1 MNNLYLLLKTLFFVA
16 ISAGA
21 IISTHASLLLPKTS
35 PTLTVIGLPKGTPF
49 TYRIAPNYTT
59 VTAISTGY
67 TTQIPIYISP
77 QTNTTYHGAVPWQY
91 QGAGTT
97 VTYNGTTYTM
107 YNCPQL
113 LSTTNASKNICSF
126 YYYLSQNTLFD
137 SNQTALLEA
146 SNASLASAK
155 LAIAAITHSNE
166 SLPYG
171 QFKLSGKYAKAG
183 TIYKNASYQA
193 GDVHFIKL
201 AVIPNRS
208 YASIQLSSKLFNETL
223 TEPGTY
229 YLPVA
234 VYHGCWGISSDCSPL
249 NVTVTIKAKLIS
261 PNRVPFNALIQA
273 GANTIL
279 SFSDNSS
286 SAIDISKNFSLSPNE
301 AYNFTFE
308 GLGNSNYSYDDPVV
322 TPANILYYIPVNII
336 NTQSTAVAANTPIAI
351 GTSSS
356 GSIIGFNA
364 LPYSSYFTQNN
375 FEFFY
380 ANGTIVPSW
389 LEAWNT
395 SNEISSSL
403 SSNMLEWINLGAN
416 TPNELPASMTS
427 NYIIYMGFAG
437 NVVSSSNTLFNN
449 INTGEAPQLT
459 CANPAVTAKCSN
471 YAEYDNGNSIFSF
484 YSNFAGTTLPSDW
497 NEIGTVGYTVDN
509 GIQITSYPAG
519 SSSINATVATFKQ
532 GTVLDALT
540 MISGSYDTNVG
551 FGGVGTGGISSANTL
566 YLASAGSSSG
576 SDYPLFYSGMSGG
589 DFVSTNYNYVPA
601 SNTPQV
607 LTMVY
612 NASVAYDG
620 TYDTWTLQNYT
631 NRYAQASQSGAP
643 YVFPSGFP
651 YFPLI
656 AGTVYGAANPTNQ
669 NTTWVRVRINPPEG
683 VMPSTSL
690 GTIQSVQP
698 SSLSVSISPLSATY
712 DTGQSISITATA
724 SGGTSPYT
732 YQWYNDTTGTGVSIS
747 GATSATFTETAGA
760 TAQTVKYYVKATDS
774 ASSTATSSTGSYVI
788 NTALSAGSVTPSS
801 PTIDSGQSVTLTANP
816 SGGTTPYS
824 YQWYSGTSSTCSSDT
839 AISGATSSTYSAS
852 PTSNTYYCYKVT
864 DSATTA
870 TSATSATDLVTISS
884 SSIFSILPTSNT
896 IYENTNKNAL
906 GIYITTHGANLS
918 GWLGESNNLTQ
929 VINLKGGTVATSSN
943 SYPLSSYNMSAYLL
957 VEPNEY
963 YKFIFTNATFYGQYI
978 SGTSSNST
986 NKTSATYLINEPEIS
1001 APQYSSTAQII
1012 FLVGILISILLLL
1025 LVFRI
1030 LKLNVGIIGGL
1041 AGFAVGMLGAIALIY
1056 SLQYT
1061 SLIQANAYKINAF
1074 NTTLTVNAQHIVSL
1088 PLASQIVFG
1097 TMGYAFILMDFIIG
1111 FLYIFLAM
1119 LVFRKERIRRKYK
1132 SE

>member
-1 MNNLYLLLKTLFFVA
+1 MVMFLLM
-16 ISAGA
+16 
-21 IISTHASLLLPKTS
+21 LLP
-35 PTLTVIGLPKGTPF
+35 
-49 TYRIAPNYTT
+49 
-59 VTAISTGY
+59 
-67 TTQIPIYISP
+67 
-77 QTNTTYHGAVPWQY
+77 
-91 QGAGTT
+91 
-97 VTYNGTTYTM
+97 
-107 YNCPQL
+107 
-113 LSTTNASKNICSF
+113 
-126 YYYLSQNTLFD
+126 
-137 SNQTALLEA
+137 
-146 SNASLASAK
+146 
-155 LAIAAITHSNE
+155 
-166 SLPYG
+166 
-171 QFKLSGKYAKAG
+171 
-183 TIYKNASYQA
+183 
-193 GDVHFIKL
+193 
-201 AVIPNRS
+201 
-208 YASIQLSSKLFNETL
+208 
-223 TEPGTY
+223 
-229 YLPVA
+229 
-234 VYHGCWGISSDCSPL
+234 
-249 NVTVTIKAKLIS
+249 
-261 PNRVPFNALIQA
+261 
-273 GANTIL
+273 
-279 SFSDNSS
+279 
-286 SAIDISKNFSLSPNE
+286 
-301 AYNFTFE
+301 
-308 GLGNSNYSYDDPVV
+308 
-322 TPANILYYIPVNII
+322 
-336 NTQSTAVAANTPIAI
+336 
-351 GTSSS
+351 
-356 GSIIGFNA
+356 
-364 LPYSSYFTQNN
+364 
-375 FEFFY
+375 
-380 ANGTIVPSW
+380 
-389 LEAWNT
+389 
-395 SNEISSSL
+395 
-403 SSNMLEWINLGAN
+403 
-416 TPNELPASMTS
+416 
-427 NYIIYMGFAG
+427 
-437 NVVSSSNTLFNN
+437 
-449 INTGEAPQLT
+449 
-459 CANPAVTAKCSN
+459 
-471 YAEYDNGNSIFSF
+471 
-484 YSNFAGTTLPSDW
+484 
-497 NEIGTVGYTVDN
+497 
-509 GIQITSYPAG
+509 
-519 SSSINATVATFKQ
+519 
-532 GTVLDALT
+532 
-540 MISGSYDTNVG
+540 
-551 FGGVGTGGISSANTL
+551 
-566 YLASAGSSSG
+566 
-576 SDYPLFYSGMSGG
+576 
-589 DFVSTNYNYVPA
+589 
-601 SNTPQV
+601 
-607 LTMVY
+607 
-612 NASVAYDG
+612 
-620 TYDTWTLQNYT
+620 
-631 NRYAQASQSGAP
+631 
-643 YVFPSGFP
+643 
-651 YFPLI
+651 
-656 AGTVYGAANPTNQ
+656 
-669 NTTWVRVRINPPEG
+669 
-683 VMPSTSL
+683 
-690 GTIQSVQP
+690 
-698 SSLSVSISPLSATY
+698 LSVSISPTSATY
-712 DTGQSISITATA
+712 DTGQSVSLTATA

-824 YQWYSGTSSTCSSDT
+824 YQWYSGTSSTCSSDS

-852 PTSNTYYCYKVT
+852 PTTNTYYCYTVT